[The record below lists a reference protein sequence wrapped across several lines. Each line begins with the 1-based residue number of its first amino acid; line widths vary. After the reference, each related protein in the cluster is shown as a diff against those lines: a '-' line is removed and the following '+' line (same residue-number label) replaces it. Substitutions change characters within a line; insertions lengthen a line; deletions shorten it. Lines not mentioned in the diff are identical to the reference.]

1 MWTNEPSEYFQEYP
15 IDINR
20 ILFDTWDEIF
30 GDVEEYYATCHGWTI
45 FLDENGWKI
54 KWMNFQMNV
63 GNKIIFAKNSTKEIE

>member
-1 MWTNEPSEYFQEYP
+1 
-15 IDINR
+15 
-20 ILFDTWDEIF
+20 
-30 GDVEEYYATCHGWTI
+30 VEEYYATCHGWTI